1 MPEKIKG
8 KVVARR
14 KDKTGIKV
22 GRKWYSLAKGV
33 PCPEYKATIEA
44 EVEEKEDGNPVI
56 VSWRAVE
63 EPEKSAKN
71 NGAKADAVTIEV
83 KSPTVELWAA
93 RYDDKSKKL
102 LEFTLK
108 GYTVDEVH
116 KKARELQEKL
126 GIDLESMHII
136 VSQEVNKETGLSEAE
151 TKVLEAIRKIVEEK
165 EVAKYV
171 EIIKHTGLDDD
182 TVSDALDRLIEL
194 GEIVEAKIGAF
205 KPA

>member
-1 MPEKIKG
+1 MAEKIKG

-14 KDKTGIKV
+14 KDKTGIKI
-22 GRKWYSLAKGV
+22 GRKWYTLAKGV

-44 EVEEKEDGNPVI
+44 EIEEREQGNPVI
-56 VSWRAVE
+56 VSWRVIE
-63 EPEKSAKN
+63 EPKANS
-71 NGAKADAVTIEV
+71 NGTRSEAVTIEV
-83 KSPTVELWAA
+83 RSPTVELWAA

-116 KKARELQEKL
+116 KKARELKEKL
-126 GIDLESMHII
+126 GIDLESMHIL
-136 VSQEVNKETGLSEAE
+136 VSQEVSKTGLDEVEA
-151 TKVLEAIRKIVEEK
+151 KVLDAIKKIVEEK
-165 EVAKYV
+165 EIAKYV
-171 EIIKHTGLDDD
+171 EIIKYTGLDDD